1 MDIRP
6 IKSHDDYEA
15 ALTEIERLMSA
26 PSDTPESD
34 RCDMLATLVE
44 QYEAIHEPVLL
55 PEPIEAILY
64 HMERLGLS
72 EADMGQFL
80 GSETQVHAI
89 LNRKQPLTID
99 MMRRLQTGLGISADV
114 LIQKYH
120 VDAVKAKRLR
130 ASFSVS
136 QPNNLANR
144 AGLGISAD
152 VLIQKYEVDVVKA
165 KRSSSSI
172 PVSPAH
178 NLANRTAALRP
189 QAGKQYLVDAP
200 RNQRAAVDKAGVKL
214 HERRTRS

>member
-114 LIQKYH
+114 LIQKY
-120 VDAVKAKRLR
+120 
-130 ASFSVS
+130 
-136 QPNNLANR
+136 
-144 AGLGISAD
+144 
-152 VLIQKYEVDVVKA
+152 EVDVVKA